1 MLGVQSILF
10 LLGNN
15 PLLLVLNFDELSTA
29 SSICSILVAFLN
41 DPVLAL
47 LNM

>member
-1 MLGVQSILF
+1 MLGVQCIFF

-15 PLLLVLNFDELSTA
+15 PLLLVLNFDELSTP
-29 SSICSILVAFLN
+29 SSICSILVALLN
-41 DPVLAL
+41 DHVLAL

>member
-1 MLGVQSILF
+1 MLDMQSIFF

-15 PLLLVLNFDELSTA
+15 PLLLILNFDELSTS
-29 SSICSILVAFLN
+29 SSICSILVGFLY
-41 DPVLAL
+41 DCVLAL